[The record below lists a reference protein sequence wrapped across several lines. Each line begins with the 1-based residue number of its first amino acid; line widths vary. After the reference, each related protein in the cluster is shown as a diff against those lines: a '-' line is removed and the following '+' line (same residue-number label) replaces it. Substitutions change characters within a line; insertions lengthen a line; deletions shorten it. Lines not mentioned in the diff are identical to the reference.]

1 MAAIK
6 VAEQDERECGTP
18 EEWKRFWASREEFED
33 KQDWLDSRPAPASD
47 SYTRYMALWDDLLED
62 EDVVSHF
69 RRYCIFMDQKEKQDR
84 ET

>member
-18 EEWKRFWASREEFED
+18 EEWRRFWASRDKFED
-33 KQDWLDSRPAPASD
+33 KQDWLDSRPAPALD
-47 SYTRYMALWDDLLED
+47 SYALWDDIFEG

-69 RRYCIFMDQKEKQDR
+69 RRYCEKEKQDR

>member
-6 VAEQDERECGTP
+6 VAEQDERECGTA
-18 EEWKRFWASREEFED
+18 EEWRRFWASRDKFED

-47 SYTRYMALWDDLLED
+47 SYALWDDILEG